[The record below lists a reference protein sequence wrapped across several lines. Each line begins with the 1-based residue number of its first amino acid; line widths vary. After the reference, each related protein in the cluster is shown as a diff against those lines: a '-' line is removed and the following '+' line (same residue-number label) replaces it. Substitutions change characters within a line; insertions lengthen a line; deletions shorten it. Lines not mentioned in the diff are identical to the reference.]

1 MMILAD
7 AKVGRAQAET
17 RPTNSTG
24 TPTMTA
30 PRRGARTR
38 EVRKEI
44 VVLENT
50 KAFSGF
56 SVDDVPEAKRFYSE
70 TLGLRVSEEYG
81 MLWLHIAGERDI
93 LVYPKPDH
101 TPASFTI
108 LNFPVDDIDKAV
120 DELAERA
127 ASFEGKFLRRA
138 QHRSRPLGVA
148 GVASTRRL

>member
-1 MMILAD
+1 M
-7 AKVGRAQAET
+7 
-17 RPTNSTG
+17 
-24 TPTMTA
+24 MTA
-30 PRRGARTR
+30 TASRRGARTR
-38 EVRKEI
+38 EVRKET

-70 TLGLRVSEEYG
+70 TLGLRLSEEYG

-108 LNFPVDDIDKAV
+108 LNFPVDDIDQAV
-120 DELAERA
+120 DELTVRGVPIQRY
-127 ASFEGKFLRRA
+127 EGFDTDGRGIYRG
-138 QHRSRPLGVA
+138 QGRSIAWFTDPA
-148 GVASTRRL
+148 GNVLSLIQEA